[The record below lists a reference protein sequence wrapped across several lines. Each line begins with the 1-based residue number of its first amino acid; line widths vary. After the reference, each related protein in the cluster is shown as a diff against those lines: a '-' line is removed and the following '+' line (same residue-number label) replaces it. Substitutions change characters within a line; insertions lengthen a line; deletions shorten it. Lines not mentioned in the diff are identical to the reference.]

1 MPVEFI
7 GMIQQRA
14 QSEIHPP
21 SGPAIDVDYL
31 SRFIRAHED
40 AGFDRVLIGY
50 FSGGPDGW
58 SIASHGASIT
68 DRLGFLLAHRPGFV
82 SPTVAA
88 RKAATLDHLSG
99 GRLALH
105 IITGGS
111 DVEQQKD
118 GDYLDKVQRY
128 ARTDEFLDILKQ
140 TWTSTRPFDYEGN
153 VYRVT
158 QAYSEVKP
166 IQQPHL
172 PIYFGGSSEEALTV
186 AAKHADVWALWGEP
200 LIEARWQIEEVNRR
214 AASFGRTLRTSISFR
229 PILGTTEARA
239 WERAQQILERTKALR
254 GDTPA
259 LVRQNRGSQ
268 RLLEFAAEGDILDER
283 LYTAIA
289 KVTGAAGN
297 STALVGTPDQ
307 VAEALLQYYDAGATT
322 LLIRGYDP
330 LDDAIDY
337 GRDLLP
343 IVREEVRL
351 RDLRSANTAALAAV
365 ESREKAAVAG

>member
-128 ARTDEFLDILKQ
+128 ARTDEFLDVLKQ
-140 TWTSTRPFDYEGN
+140 TWTSARPFDYEGN

-200 LIEARWQIEEVNRR
+200 LVEARRQIEEVNRR

-229 PILGTTEARA
+229 PILGTTEAKA